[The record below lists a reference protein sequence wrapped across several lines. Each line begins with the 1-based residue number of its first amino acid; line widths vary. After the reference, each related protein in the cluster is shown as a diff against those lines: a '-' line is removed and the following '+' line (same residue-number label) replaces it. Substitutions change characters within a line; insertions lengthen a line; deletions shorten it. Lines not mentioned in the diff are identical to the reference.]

1 MPAASRTLGGPNPH
15 DSSFLRTKQQLDK
28 EPARPKPMT
37 EADFYFM
44 SRMDGD
50 IEERRRAAFICEL
63 RKDPR
68 FRPEMLEPPKSKFKT
83 VTLEG
88 GPIIKSHKPNKTGR
102 ETNRPYKWGPLGGW

>member
-1 MPAASRTLGGPNPH
+1 MPAHGSGNPAPS
-15 DSSFLRTKQQLDK
+15 DFAFLRTKPGETKTVK
-28 EPARPKPMT
+28 ERPVTMRDL
-37 EADFYFM
+37 EFM

-50 IEERRRAAFICEL
+50 LEERRRTAFICEL

-88 GPIIKSHKPNKTGR
+88 GPIVKTHKSTKTGL
-102 ETNRPYKWGPLGGW
+102 ETARMRASR